1 MVIWGVAFIW
11 SLALPIAVEFGG
23 INLPLYRVFL
33 IISLVPAFLNIVKTP
48 GKGLGAVDLFLL
60 LNFIWVFVAMSV
72 NHPMP
77 SIIESTG
84 SYFLEAIAAFWL
96 GKAACSDRKDFIR
109 IFKHV
114 SIILILIFPFVLIQS
129 VTGKNIILD
138 VFRHIFPILPPSM
151 ESQRLGLFR
160 AHASFPHPILFG
172 VFASFSIALTV
183 LTFKRL
189 KFVSI
194 PIMGLSTFFS
204 LSTGPLLIM
213 VLQIIFL
220 TWNALLSR
228 MKSRWWVFLI
238 CFLVTYAV
246 VDVLSNRTPFHVF
259 VDYMTLNSGSAYNRI
274 LIWEFGTAEVARH
287 PIFGI
292 GFNDWNNPGWM
303 SDSMDNFWLVLAVRY
318 GLPGF
323 LFFFA
328 AFLTIFIKACRRRFP
343 GDPRTAEIRLG
354 WCLSL
359 LAISIAGTTV
369 HFFGAVFPLFLFM
382 WGTGAWFY
390 ERQPVR
396 RGRRAPAVAPA
407 EDVRDLPSG
416 EVARP

>member
-1 MVIWGVAFIW
+1 MVIWGIAFIW
-11 SLALPIAVEFGG
+11 SLALPIAVELGG

-33 IISLVPAFLNIVKTP
+33 IISIVPSLLHIVKSSNR
-48 GKGLGAVDLFLL
+48 GLGSADLFLL
-60 LNFIWVFVAMSV
+60 LNFFWVFVALSV

-84 SYFLEAIAAFWL
+84 SYFLEAVAAFWL
-96 GKAACSDRKDFIR
+96 GKAACGNRKEFMR
-109 IFKHV
+109 VFKHV
-114 SIILILIFPFVLIQS
+114 SIILILIFPFVLFQS
-129 VTGKNIILD
+129 LTGKNIILD
-138 VFRHIFPILPPSM
+138 LFRNIFPILPPSM

-172 VFASFSIALTV
+172 VFASFALALTA
-183 LTFKRL
+183 LTFRRL
-189 KFVSI
+189 KFFSV

-204 LSTGPLLIM
+204 LSTGPLLIF
-213 VLQIIFL
+213 VLQVIFL

-228 MKSRWWVFLI
+228 MKNRWWIFLV

-287 PIFGI
+287 PVFGI

-343 GDPRTAEIRLG
+343 DDPRTADIRLG

-369 HFFGAVFPLFLFM
+369 HFFGAVFPLFLFL

-390 ERQPVR
+390 ERQPAR
-396 RGRRAPAVAPA
+396 RPRRAPMMATADPVQN
-407 EDVRDLPSG
+407 VPSG
-416 EVARP
+416 KIA